1 MWDLKN
7 QNKLGKRKNKHQL
20 IKYKN
25 LIIIIYIWVRGRNNP
40 RDRLIFYRKKK
51 KIITIITSF
60 GVIYKWLLKGL
71 AKTQWFW
78 RSDEEYSYRW
88 GKIFIKNKKNLK
100 LNFLF

>member
-7 QNKLGKRKNKHQL
+7 LNILGNRKNKHQL

-25 LIIIIYIWVRGRNNP
+25 LIITIYIWVRGLNNP

-51 KIITIITSF
+51 LIITIKTSF
-60 GVIYKWLLKGL
+60 RVIYKWLLKRL
-71 AKTQWFW
+71 VKTQWFW
-78 RSDEEYSYRW
+78 RSGEEYSCRW

-100 LNFLF
+100 LNF